1 VAEPGRF
8 PVDPLGPVQLLAVA
22 DETSSLLRHE
32 LRNKFASVRNA
43 EFYIRRRLRETEPWR
58 ADPRVEEMSGI
69 IRDELR
75 LANELL
81 DQRVQLTQLFAP
93 APCLVDAA
101 ESVRLAVG
109 CTRTASA
116 CAVTVRVDAQSGY
129 VMADPNE
136 LALAVRCLLE
146 NAIEA
151 TGLGGEVLVRAAPVA
166 ARYSIQV
173 EDAGAGVP
181 ESQRGAVLE
190 PFHTT
195 KPGHAGLGLNIA
207 RRIAER
213 YGGTLQF
220 SARPVGTAVALDLEL
235 AAAGG

>member
-1 VAEPGRF
+1 M
-8 PVDPLGPVQLLAVA
+8 DPLGPVQLVAVV
-22 DETSSLLRHE
+22 DETASLLRHE

-43 EFYIRRRLRETEPWR
+43 EFYIRRRLRETEAWR

-81 DQRVQLTQLFAP
+81 DQRVQLGQLFAP

-101 ESVRLAVG
+101 ECVRLAVG
-109 CTRTASA
+109 CIRTVGG
-116 CAVTVRVDAQSGY
+116 CAVAVRVDAQSGQ
-129 VMADPNE
+129 VMADANE
-136 LALAVRCLLE
+136 LALAVRCLVE
-146 NAIEA
+146 NAVEA
-151 TGLGGEVLVRAAPVA
+151 TGLSGEVVIRAAPVA

-173 EDAGAGVP
+173 EDAGAGVH

-190 PFHTT
+190 PFYTT

-213 YGGTLQF
+213 YGGALSF
-220 SARPVGTAVALDLEL
+220 SDRPVGTAVALELEL
-235 AAAGG
+235 AAAGA